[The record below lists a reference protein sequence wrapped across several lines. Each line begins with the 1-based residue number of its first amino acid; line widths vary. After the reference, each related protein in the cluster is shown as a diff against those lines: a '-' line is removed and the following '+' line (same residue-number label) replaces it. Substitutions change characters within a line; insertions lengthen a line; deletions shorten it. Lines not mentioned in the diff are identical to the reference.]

1 MVQKSFKKANSRNRW
16 YPFCTHCRVGK
27 RRTVGKSLY
36 TGPVK
41 GLYNCVQPVVKNC
54 YLWFFFSSKIKFM
67 TESEFGFSEAQ
78 NRKANTG
85 WWYLFYTFS
94 GVYDTYYT
102 LAYVGPVY
110 YVQKVG

>member
-1 MVQKSFKKANSRNRW
+1 
-16 YPFCTHCRVGK
+16 
-27 RRTVGKSLY
+27 
-36 TGPVK
+36 
-41 GLYNCVQPVVKNC
+41 
-54 YLWFFFSSKIKFM
+54 M
-67 TESEFGFSEAQ
+67 TEIEFGYSEGQ

-85 WWYLFYTFS
+85 CWYLFYTFS

>member
-1 MVQKSFKKANSRNRW
+1 
-16 YPFCTHCRVGK
+16 
-27 RRTVGKSLY
+27 
-36 TGPVK
+36 
-41 GLYNCVQPVVKNC
+41 
-54 YLWFFFSSKIKFM
+54 M
-67 TESEFGFSEAQ
+67 TEIEFGYSEGQ